1 MKSRGKGEGNFEKL
15 PSPFPR
21 TPIPLPSNFL
31 SGVSEGK
38 RGHNCC
44 ASARLSAGERARRPF
59 STFVFATKK
68 RGTGKEPQAFYTG
81 RIAMQTHQTTDIPL
95 PGPGRP
101 GERIWGT
108 LDAFVEGGP
117 VLGRKVANS
126 TFLEALLR
134 LDPFDSYHFYLGD
147 AEADNA
153 LRGWLRE
160 RFPALVGRGVFR
172 IGRHE
177 QLQGCLAQTVYHCM
191 HLSDGLTRF
200 SQLSQLR
207 NAVAANI
214 FPITGVTHSL
224 SYARFMPEYLKLL
237 WAGTSPRD
245 ALVTTSESVRL
256 VMDRIFA
263 GLRREYDLDAKRFPD
278 PRLERIPLGVAAESL
293 PGPEERWNATEINGG
308 AASDRTQAARSM
320 RARLGLDREVLFL
333 YLGRICPYSKMDL
346 MPLFSALRRAE
357 GLGLPKGGYA
367 LVLAGWADEDQ
378 DLPAALRRYGESMG
392 IRTLSLVR
400 PTDEERRALYAAAD
414 VFLSPSDNIQESF
427 GLAVAEAGAA
437 GLPVIASDFDGYRDI
452 VVHGETGL
460 LAPTLGFADT
470 TETETQALFWFDNQY
485 HLKLS
490 QSCAVHV
497 PALAEALARLGADRI
512 LRERMGEAGRKRAL
526 ERFSWQAVI
535 KRYVALWD
543 DLAARPLPMDDEQR
557 LRAARHPQLMRFGD
571 VFHGHFSQTV
581 DAGWL
586 EGARLRRTATGDALY
601 RGLLPLT
608 HYAGMERLLDAEAV
622 RRMLL
627 TARKPVSG
635 ADLIRVLHEYFQES
649 SPSGFVRE
657 RAAFTLIW
665 ALKHDY
671 LEHFTNEMSQILAA
685 K

>member
-1 MKSRGKGEGNFEKL
+1 
-15 PSPFPR
+15 
-21 TPIPLPSNFL
+21 
-31 SGVSEGK
+31 
-38 RGHNCC
+38 
-44 ASARLSAGERARRPF
+44 
-59 STFVFATKK
+59 
-68 RGTGKEPQAFYTG
+68 
-81 RIAMQTHQTTDIPL
+81 MQTHQTTDIPP

-134 LDPFDSYHFYLGD
+134 LDPFDSYHFFLNS
-147 AEADNA
+147 AEAGEE

-160 RFPALVGRGVFR
+160 RFPALVRRQAFR
-172 IGRHE
+172 VGRHE
-177 QLQGCLAQTVYHCM
+177 QLQDCLAQTVYHCM

-200 SQLSQLR
+200 SQLIQLR

-214 FPITGVTHSL
+214 FPVTGVTHSL

-237 WAGTSPRD
+237 WPGVSRRD

-256 VMDRIFA
+256 VMDRVFA
-263 GLRREYDLDAKRFPD
+263 GLRREYALDAGRFPG
-278 PRLERIPLGVAAESL
+278 PRLERIPLGVAVESL
-293 PGPEERWNATEINGG
+293 PGPEERWDAPETGG
-308 AASDRTQAARSM
+308 EHTADRTRAARDM
-320 RARLGLDREVLFL
+320 RARLGLNQEALFL

-367 LVLAGWADEDQ
+367 LALAGWAGEDQ
-378 DLPAALRRYGESMG
+378 GLPAALRRYGESMG
-392 IRTLSLVR
+392 IRTLSVVR

-427 GLAVAEAGAA
+427 GLAVAEAAAA

-452 VVHGETGL
+452 VAHGETGL

-470 TETETQALFWFDNQY
+470 SETEIQALFWFDNQY

-497 PALAEALARLGADRI
+497 PALAEALARLGTDRI
-512 LRERMGEAGRKRAL
+512 LRERMGEAGRQRAL

-535 KRYVALWD
+535 RRYAALWD
-543 DLAARPLPMDDEQR
+543 KLAARALTKGDEQR
-557 LRAARHPQLMRFGD
+557 LRSARHPQLMRFGE
-571 VFHGHFSQTV
+571 FFRGHFSRTI
-581 DAGWL
+581 DADWL
-586 EGARLRRTATGDALY
+586 ENARLRRTATGEAMY
-601 RGLLPLT
+601 RGALPLA

-627 TARKPVSG
+627 AARRPVTG
-635 ADLIRVLHEYFQES
+635 AGLMRLLHEYFQEF
-649 SPSGFVRE
+649 SPPGFVRE

-665 ALKHDY
+665 ALKHDC
-671 LEHFTNEMSQILAA
+671 LEYAEQPENG
-685 K
+685 

>member
-1 MKSRGKGEGNFEKL
+1 
-15 PSPFPR
+15 
-21 TPIPLPSNFL
+21 
-31 SGVSEGK
+31 
-38 RGHNCC
+38 
-44 ASARLSAGERARRPF
+44 
-59 STFVFATKK
+59 
-68 RGTGKEPQAFYTG
+68 
-81 RIAMQTHQTTDIPL
+81 MQTHQTTDIPP

-108 LDAFVEGGP
+108 LDAFVESGP

-134 LDPFDSYHFYLGD
+134 LDPFDSYHFFLHSGG
-147 AEADNA
+147 ADET
-153 LRGWLRE
+153 LLGWLRE
-160 RFPALVGRGVFR
+160 RFPVLVRRGAFR

-177 QLQGCLAQTVYHCM
+177 HLQDCLARTAYHCM

-200 SQLSQLR
+200 SQLIQLR

-214 FPITGVTHSL
+214 FPVTGVTHSL

-245 ALVTTSESVRL
+245 ALITTSESVRS
-256 VMDRIFA
+256 VMDRVFT
-263 GLRREYDLDAKRFPD
+263 GLRREYALGAERFPG
-278 PRLERIPLGVAAESL
+278 PRLERIPLGVATERL
-293 PGPEERWNATEINGG
+293 PGPEERWNAPKTDEND
-308 AASDRTQAARSM
+308 APDRTRAARNM

-346 MPLFSALRRAE
+346 MPLFSAFRRAE
-357 GLGLPKGGYA
+357 SLGLPKDSYA

-378 DLPAALRRYGESMG
+378 DLPAALQRYGESMG

-452 VVHGETGL
+452 VAHGETGL
-460 LAPTLGFADT
+460 LAPTLGFTDT

-497 PALAEALARLGADRI
+497 PALAEALARLGADRT
-512 LRERMGEAGRKRAL
+512 LRERMGEAGRKRVL
-526 ERFSWQAVI
+526 EHFSWQSVI

-543 DLAARPLPMDDEQR
+543 ELAARPLTTDEEQR
-557 LRAARHPQLMRFGD
+557 LRAARHPQLMRFGEF
-571 VFHGHFSQTV
+571 FHGHFSQTV
-581 DAGWL
+581 DAAWL
-586 EGARLRRTATGDALY
+586 EATRLRRTATGEALY
-601 RGLLPLT
+601 RGLLPLA

-622 RRMLL
+622 RRVLL
-627 TARKPVSG
+627 AARRPAAG
-635 ADLIRVLHEYFQES
+635 ANLVRILSEYFQES
-649 SPSGFVRE
+649 SPQGFVRE
-657 RAAFTLIW
+657 RAVFTLLW

-671 LEHFTNEMSQILAA
+671 LEYAEQPESI
-685 K
+685 

>member
-1 MKSRGKGEGNFEKL
+1 
-15 PSPFPR
+15 
-21 TPIPLPSNFL
+21 
-31 SGVSEGK
+31 
-38 RGHNCC
+38 
-44 ASARLSAGERARRPF
+44 
-59 STFVFATKK
+59 
-68 RGTGKEPQAFYTG
+68 
-81 RIAMQTHQTTDIPL
+81 MQTHQITDIPL

-126 TFLEALLR
+126 TFLEALLC
-134 LDPFDSYHFYLGD
+134 LDPFDSYHFFLGG
-147 AEADNA
+147 AGADEA

-160 RFPALVGRGVFR
+160 RFPALVGRGAFC

-177 QLQGCLAQTVYHCM
+177 QLQDCLAQTVYHCM

-200 SQLSQLR
+200 SQVIQLR

-214 FPITGVTHSL
+214 FPVTGVTHSL

-237 WAGTSPRD
+237 WAGISPRD

-256 VMDRIFA
+256 VMDRVFT
-263 GLRREYDLDAKRFPD
+263 GLRREYELDAKRFPG
-278 PRLERIPLGVAAESL
+278 PRLERIPLGVAGQSL
-293 PGPEERWNATEINGG
+293 PGPEERWNAPKIDGGG
-308 AASDRTQAARSM
+308 APERTQAARAM

-367 LVLAGWADEDQ
+367 LVLAGWAGEDQ
-378 DLPAALRRYGESMG
+378 DLPAALQRYGESMG
-392 IRTLSLVR
+392 IRTLPLVR

-452 VVHGETGL
+452 VAHGETGL

-497 PALAEALARLGADRI
+497 PALAEALARLGTDRS

-526 ERFSWQAVI
+526 EQFSWQAVI

-543 DLAARPLPMDDEQR
+543 ELAARPLAADEEQG

-571 VFHGHFSQTV
+571 FFHGHFSQTV
-581 DAGWL
+581 DARWL
-586 EGARLRRTATGDALY
+586 EGAWLCRTATGEALY
-601 RGLLPLT
+601 RGLLPLA

-627 TARKPVSG
+627 AARKPAAG
-635 ADLIRVLHEYFQES
+635 ADLMRVLHEYFQEF
-649 SPSGFVRE
+649 SPPGFVRE
-657 RAAFTLIW
+657 RATFTLIW

-671 LEHFTNEMSQILAA
+671 LEYAERTENI
-685 K
+685 